1 MKIRLSKTD
10 QPKSLPYHL
19 QPIGTLSAGRTLA
32 ANQAPATANADLVG
46 QIAVA
51 LARLSA
57 NKHRNERIL
66 RWRREQTFPLP

>member
-1 MKIRLSKTD
+1 MKIRLSKID
-10 QPKSLPYHL
+10 QPKLLPYHL

-32 ANQAPATANADLVG
+32 ANQALAAANADLAG

-57 NKHRNERIL
+57 K
-66 RWRREQTFPLP
+66 